1 MSNSNTSAHLISVI
15 IPIYNVEKYLAQCLA
30 SVQAQTYAN
39 LEIICVNDGST
50 DGSLAILEAHASQDE
65 RITIVDKS
73 NAGYGAACNLGLA
86 GAHGDWISIVEPD
99 DYLEP
104 NTYEMLLAKADA
116 LGGNACVDIVR
127 SAYWRVFDGEKG
139 GHIASASHA
148 QRVSVRAQRIPCAY
162 KGRVKPSHQP
172 FSIEEGIE
180 LLLHHPSI

>member
-73 NAGYGAACNLGLA
+73 NAGYGAACNLGLT

-99 DYLEP
+99 D
-104 NTYEMLLAKADA
+104 
-116 LGGNACVDIVR
+116 
-127 SAYWRVFDGEKG
+127 
-139 GHIASASHA
+139 
-148 QRVSVRAQRIPCAY
+148 
-162 KGRVKPSHQP
+162 
-172 FSIEEGIE
+172 
-180 LLLHHPSI
+180 

>member
-50 DGSLAILEAHASQDE
+50 DGSLAILEAHAAQDE

-104 NTYEMLLAKADA
+104 NTYEMLLAQADD
-116 LGGNACVDIVR
+116 LGGNACVDRFPVPVGQTIRFLWRLIVQGRALPMLTGPDIAIAKTVSPRRVRLRNAHR
-127 SAYWRVFDGEKG
+127 SPLLSDGTT
-139 GHIASASHA
+139 
-148 QRVSVRAQRIPCAY
+148 
-162 KGRVKPSHQP
+162 
-172 FSIEEGIE
+172 
-180 LLLHHPSI
+180 